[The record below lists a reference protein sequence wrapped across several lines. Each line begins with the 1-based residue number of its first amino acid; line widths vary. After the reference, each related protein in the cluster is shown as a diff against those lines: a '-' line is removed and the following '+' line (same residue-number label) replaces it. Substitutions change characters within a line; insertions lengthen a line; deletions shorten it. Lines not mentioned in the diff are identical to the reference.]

1 VLPELVLTSRVHV
14 VDRDWIT
21 VAHAAS
27 LLGVCKR
34 QALRRLV
41 RRDAEL
47 DGHLLRR
54 LGDKRMP
61 GGVQASKYLV
71 SVVMLRESMR
81 PDLVER
87 DVESLRLE
95 VAMLR
100 QQVRALRRAVRPF
113 LRSNGGAN
121 GT

>member
-1 VLPELVLTSRVHV
+1 MHV
-14 VDRDWIT
+14 VNRDWIT

-27 LLGVCKR
+27 LMGVCKR

-47 DGHLLRR
+47 GGRLLRR

-61 GGVQASKYLV
+61 RGVQASKYLV

-81 PDLVER
+81 PDDAER
-87 DVESLRLE
+87 DLEHLRLE
-95 VAMLR
+95 VSYLR
-100 QQVRALRRAVRPF
+100 AKLAALSRAVGPI
-113 LRSNGGAN
+113 LRANGAAN